1 VTITLNHYLVLAAAL
16 FCIGLYGVLTSKNAM
31 RVVISVE
38 LILNAVNVNLAAFST
53 FVAPK
58 QAIGM
63 SFVVFLMVV
72 AAAEFGL
79 AIAIIIV
86 LNRTDNIRAIDAIDK
101 LRG

>member
-1 VTITLNHYLVLAAAL
+1 MIGLNHYLVLGAAL
-16 FCIGLYGVLTSKNAM
+16 FCIGLYGVLTSKNAL

-38 LILNAVNVNLAAFST
+38 LILNAVNINLAAFSVY
-53 FVAPK
+53 VAPK
-58 QAIGM
+58 QAVGL

-79 AIAIIIV
+79 ALAVIIS
-86 LNRTDNIRAIDAIDK
+86 LNRTEDSAAIDGLRK